1 MQEVAVSTISA
12 PDATVRV
19 PGSKSLTNRAL
30 VCSALSTGPSRLVG
44 WLESD
49 DTAAMIEGLARL
61 GVTVESAGPDL
72 LVNGTG
78 AEFASPLHPIDC
90 RASGTTMRF
99 LAACAALVRGRVT
112 LDGVARMRERPIQ
125 DLADALGSLGV
136 SVRTVAGCPPI
147 TIQGGRLAGGR
158 VAVDASKSSQFLSAL
173 LMVAPLA
180 ESDVEIVATQIT
192 SRPYVDLTLAV
203 MNAFGISV
211 ELRGNDTFRIPGGQ
225 RYRAR
230 SYLIEPDATAATY
243 FFAAAAIT
251 GGRIRVDGLSPAS
264 AQSDVR
270 FVEVLERM
278 GCGVERGPN
287 WISVRG
293 PRYLHGVDVDLNA
306 LPDSALTLAVVALF
320 ARGRTAIRNVPNLR
334 LKETDRMAALK
345 TELEKLGA
353 RVETTE
359 TDLLIEP
366 PAQITPASIA
376 TYDDHRMAMSFAV
389 AGLAVDGIVIQDP
402 DCVRKTFPG
411 FFDELRRLSA

>member
-1 MQEVAVSTISA
+1 
-12 PDATVRV
+12 
-19 PGSKSLTNRAL
+19 
-30 VCSALSTGPSRLVG
+30 
-44 WLESD
+44 
-49 DTAAMIEGLARL
+49 
-61 GVTVESAGPDL
+61 
-72 LVNGTG
+72 
-78 AEFASPLHPIDC
+78 
-90 RASGTTMRF
+90 
-99 LAACAALVRGRVT
+99 
-112 LDGVARMRERPIQ
+112 
-125 DLADALGSLGV
+125 
-136 SVRTVAGCPPI
+136 
-147 TIQGGRLAGGR
+147 
-158 VAVDASKSSQFLSAL
+158 
-173 LMVAPLA
+173 
-180 ESDVEIVATQIT
+180 
-192 SRPYVDLTLAV
+192 
-203 MNAFGISV
+203 
-211 ELRGNDTFRIPGGQ
+211 
-225 RYRAR
+225 
-230 SYLIEPDATAATY
+230 
-243 FFAAAAIT
+243 
-251 GGRIRVDGLSPAS
+251 
-264 AQSDVR
+264 
-270 FVEVLERM
+270 M

-353 RVETTE
+353 RVETTD

>member
-1 MQEVAVSTISA
+1 MQELAVSTISA

-30 VCSALSTGPSRLVG
+30 VCAALARGATRLVG

-49 DTAAMIEGLARL
+49 DTEAMIDGLARL
-61 GVTVESAGPDL
+61 GVTVERSGADL

-78 AEFASPLHPIDC
+78 GEFAIPLHAIDC

-180 ESDVEIVATQIT
+180 AGDVEIVATQIT

-211 ELRGNDTFRIPGGQ
+211 ELRGEDTFRIPGGQ
-225 RYRAR
+225 HYRAR
-230 SYLIEPDATAATY
+230 SFAIEPDATAATY
-243 FFAAAAIT
+243 FFAAAAVT

-320 ARGRTAIRNVPNLR
+320 ARGPTAIRNVPNLR
-334 LKETDRMAALK
+334 LKETDRMAALE

-353 RVETTE
+353 QVETTA
-359 TDLLIEP
+359 TDLLITP
-366 PAQITPASIA
+366 PAQITPARIA
-376 TYDDHRMAMSFAV
+376 TYDDHRMAMAFAV
-389 AGLAVDGIVIQDP
+389 AGLAVEGIVIENP
-402 DCVRKTFPG
+402 ECVRKTFPG
-411 FFDELRRLSA
+411 FFQELRRLSA